1 VDVDVDVDVDDAGRR
16 AQVAHADAHAD
27 AHGDGPEAPG
37 GSTKGT

>member
-27 AHGDGPEAPG
+27 AHGDGPEVPG